1 MLHKVSTFA
10 VARVRALGFSQV
22 TSAGDEAAGT
32 ATVIVFRADESVKT
46 ERLNL
51 DLHMGKGSMGR
62 LKAENAIV
70 ITRPAGEYALGT
82 SISGTDGIVID
93 LKPGQT
99 HYVLTDMD
107 LRGTRVKVKMVE
119 VEEQVATLQQ
129 PVLDQAI

>member
-1 MLHKVSTFA
+1 MYNKVITFA
-10 VARVRALGFSQV
+10 AALAMALGFSQASV
-22 TSAGDEAAGT
+22 AGDEEAGT
-32 ATVIVFRADESVKT
+32 ATLVVYRADESVKT

-82 SISGTDGIVID
+82 SIKGTDGIVID

-119 VEEQVATLQQ
+119 VEEQVAKLQH
-129 PVLDQAI
+129 PELDQAI

>member
-1 MLHKVSTFA
+1 MYNKVITFA
-10 VARVRALGFSQV
+10 AALAMALGFSQASV
-22 TSAGDEAAGT
+22 AGDEEAGT
-32 ATVIVFRADESVKT
+32 ATLVVYRADESVKT

-51 DLHMGKGSMGR
+51 DLHVGSGSMGR

-82 SISGTDGIVID
+82 SIKGTDGIVID

-119 VEEQVATLQQ
+119 VEEQVAKLQQ
-129 PVLDQAI
+129 PQLDQAI

>member
-1 MLHKVSTFA
+1 MYNKIITFA
-10 VARVRALGFSQV
+10 AALAMALGFSQASV
-22 TSAGDEAAGT
+22 AGDEEAGT
-32 ATVIVFRADESVKT
+32 ATLVVYRADESVKT

-51 DLHMGKGSMGR
+51 DLHVGSGSMGR

-82 SISGTDGIVID
+82 SIKGTDGIVID

-119 VEEQVATLQQ
+119 VEEQVAKLQQ
-129 PVLDQAI
+129 PELDQAI

>member
-10 VARVRALGFSQV
+10 VALVMALGFSQV
-22 TSAGDEAAGT
+22 TSAGDKAAGT
-32 ATVIVFRADESVKT
+32 ATLIVYRADESVKT

-119 VEEQVATLQQ
+119 VEEQVAKLQQ

>member
-1 MLHKVSTFA
+1 MYNKVITFA
-10 VARVRALGFSQV
+10 AALAMALGFSQASV
-22 TSAGDEAAGT
+22 AGDEEAGT
-32 ATVIVFRADESVKT
+32 ATLVVYRADESVKT

-82 SISGTDGIVID
+82 SIKGTDGIVID

-119 VEEQVATLQQ
+119 VEEQVAKLQQ
-129 PVLDQAI
+129 PELDQAT

>member
-1 MLHKVSTFA
+1 MHNKVTTFVAA
-10 VARVRALGFSQV
+10 VAMVLGFSQASV
-22 TSAGDEAAGT
+22 AGDEEAGT
-32 ATVIVFRADESVKT
+32 ATLVVYRADESVKT

-51 DLHMGKGSMGR
+51 DLHVGRGSMGR

-82 SISGTDGIVID
+82 SIRGTEGIVID

-99 HYVLTDMD
+99 HYVLTEMD

-119 VEEQVATLQQ
+119 VEEQVAKLQQ
-129 PVLDQAI
+129 PQLDQAI